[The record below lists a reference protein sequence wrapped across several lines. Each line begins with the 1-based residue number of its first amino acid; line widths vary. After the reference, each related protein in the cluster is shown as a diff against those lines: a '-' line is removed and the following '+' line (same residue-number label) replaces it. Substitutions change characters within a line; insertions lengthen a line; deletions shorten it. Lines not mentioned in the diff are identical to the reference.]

1 MRTVVITGASRGVGR
16 AAAEAF
22 AKEGCRLML
31 NCRSNFDMLEA
42 VAAELRESCEVITV
56 HGPFTKEI
64 FQQYL
69 GAPVDWNMPYQMAP
83 DDLNTPKRA
92 GKDNRRKLAS
102 NLAEVQE
109 TATGKED
116 GQNDQDEIVL
126 INNGG
131 ISTFHLTQDVPDE
144 EFAAMI
150 DANLGTMFRMT
161 RALIPY
167 LLHAG
172 GRILNVSSVWGVTGA
187 SMETVYSL
195 TKGGVNAYTRALAK
209 ELAPNHIPVNAL
221 ALGCVD
227 TDMNGWMSKEDR
239 AQVEDE
245 IPFGR
250 MATPKECAEMLLL
263 LSHAPRY
270 LTGQV
275 IDFDG
280 AWI

>member
-42 VAAELRESCEVITV
+42 VAAELRDSCEVITV

-69 GAPVDWNMPYQMAP
+69 GAPEDWNLPYQGI
-83 DDLNTPKRA
+83 DDCEKSCEN
-92 GKDNRRKLAS
+92 
-102 NLAEVQE
+102 
-109 TATGKED
+109 
-116 GQNDQDEIVL
+116 EIVL